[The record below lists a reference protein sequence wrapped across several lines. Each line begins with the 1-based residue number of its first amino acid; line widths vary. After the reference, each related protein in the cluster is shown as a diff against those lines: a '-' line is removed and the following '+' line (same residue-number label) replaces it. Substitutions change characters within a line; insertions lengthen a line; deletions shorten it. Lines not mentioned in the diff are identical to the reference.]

1 MAAKVRGDKPYKPE
15 GKTAANIPG
24 DAVDAWKQTHKQPEL
39 WMSQEDI
46 DNLLRTGKVLYITHL
61 TKEGWPMVTP
71 MFYCMLGDDI
81 YTTTVK
87 GRTKEIAYR
96 RDNRMSAAV
105 SREDLTLA
113 NEQALTVKARAE
125 IIEDPDMVAKVCRGY
140 VNKYWSEFSA
150 GDQEA
155 YFRTLY
161 TKDRVAIRII
171 PEKIVSWDVGKMRR
185 K

>member
-1 MAAKVRGDKPYKPE
+1 MAAKTRTDKDASE
-15 GKTAANIPG
+15 VAADIPG
-24 DAVDAWKQTHKQPEL
+24 DTVDAWKQTHNQPQL

-46 DNLLRTGKVLYITHL
+46 DSLLRTGKVLYITHL

-71 MFYCMLGDDI
+71 MFYCMLGKEI

-96 RDNRMSAAV
+96 RDNRMSASL

-113 NEQALTVKARAE
+113 NEQALTIKARAE
-125 IIEDPDMVAKVCRGY
+125 IIENRDLVAKACRGY
-140 VNKYWSEFSA
+140 VEKYWSQFSPA
-150 GDQEA
+150 EQEA
-155 YFRTLY
+155 YFQTLY
-161 TKDRVAIRII
+161 TKDRVAIRIV
-171 PEKIVSWDVGKMRR
+171 PQKIISWDVGKMQR